1 MHNDIQE
8 ILLSEEQIQNKV
20 KELGE
25 ILTADY
31 ADKNILLVMAPAE
44 SPTQ

>member
-8 ILLSEEQIQNKV
+8 ILLTEEQIQARI

-25 ILTADY
+25 ILTAEY
-31 ADKNILLVMAPAE
+31 A
-44 SPTQ
+44 